1 MEIFELLVISPIC
14 LIFQTIGFL
23 SCMENNTK
31 SCFIEAE
38 LRASRVEIGSQD
50 STLEYMI
57 EYVVPENIDDR
68 LLVRAADLLTEGG
81 LLAFPTDTSWSL
93 ACSMKSREGIK
104 KLKSF
109 SGERDERYF
118 TLLCSDISQFG
129 EFCSMDNTRFRLI
142 KRLSPGPYTF
152 VLKTLLGTEKAL
164 GLRRRELGIRIPE
177 HPLPLALVNTL
188 GQPLYSITAKQ
199 SMKGGGKE
207 ARETPEPDGFPL
219 IPEEE
224 LFEGGWELEDI
235 NGIDLIL
242 DGGEE
247 QNRLFSTV
255 LDVSGDEVIVL
266 RQGVGPWP
274 A

>member
-1 MEIFELLVISPIC
+1 M
-14 LIFQTIGFL
+14 
-23 SCMENNTK
+23 
-31 SCFIEAE
+31 
-38 LRASRVEIGSQD
+38 D
-50 STLEYMI
+50 MI

-68 LLVRAADLLTEGG
+68 LLSRTKDLLDGGG

-109 SGERDERYF
+109 SGERDERHF

-164 GLRRRELGIRIPE
+164 GLRRRELGIRIPG
-177 HPLPLALVNTL
+177 HPLPLALINTL
-188 GQPLYSITAKQ
+188 GQPLYSITAKRG
-199 SMKGGGKE
+199 MTEGYEGGE
-207 ARETPEPDGFPL
+207 EPE
-219 IPEEE
+219 EEE
-224 LFEGGWELEDI
+224 LFEGGWELEGI

-247 QNRLFSTV
+247 QNRIFSTV

>member
-1 MEIFELLVISPIC
+1 
-14 LIFQTIGFL
+14 
-23 SCMENNTK
+23 
-31 SCFIEAE
+31 
-38 LRASRVEIGSQD
+38 
-50 STLEYMI
+50 MI

-68 LLVRAADLLTEGG
+68 LLVRAKALLAEGG

-93 ACSMKSREGIK
+93 ACSMKSREGLK
-104 KLKSF
+104 KLKSL
-109 SGERDERYF
+109 SVERDERYF
-118 TLLCSDISQFG
+118 TLLCSDISQLG

-164 GLRRRELGIRIPE
+164 GLRRRELGIRIPG
-177 HPLPLALVNTL
+177 HPLPLALVDAL
-188 GQPLYSITAKQ
+188 GQPLYSVTAKRN
-199 SMKGGGKE
+199 MTANYAGDRE
-207 ARETPEPDGFPL
+207 A
-219 IPEEE
+219 PEERE
-224 LFEGGWELEDI
+224 DARLPPVPEEDLFEGGWELEDI

-247 QNRLFSTV
+247 QNRIFSTV
-255 LDVSGDEVIVL
+255 LDISGDEVIVL